1 MTTREFKVGQYVYY
15 HPANRVMAKGRY
27 VVIAL
32 FQQPD
37 GRVRYL
43 IQSEDEPSEYTASA
57 EELHKAPGPQRRL

>member
-1 MTTREFKVGQYVYY
+1 
-15 HPANRVMAKGRY
+15 MASIWGAVKAEGASDLDHTHERCVERRY

-32 FQQPD
+32 FQKPD

-57 EELHKAPGPQRRL
+57 KELRKAPGPR

>member
-15 HPANRVMAKGRY
+15 HPANRVTAKGRY

-32 FQQPD
+32 FQKPD

-57 EELHKAPGPQRRL
+57 KELRKAPGPRRRL